1 MKNNFLTQRR
11 KDAKIQ
17 RLLAA
22 FVTSIVLLFISSQ
35 SYSQASFPTISINL
49 TYPQYQRLKLDGGFV
64 YIEGG
69 LKGII
74 VYRASENSYLAY
86 ERACPHHPGAECAIV
101 TVDGSTLFM
110 IERCCNSSFNFSDGQ
125 PTGGP
130 AERALIQYRVDLENN
145 VLKISDEIIN

>member
-1 MKNNFLTQRR
+1 MKRNNL
-11 KDAKIQ
+11 
-17 RLLAA
+17 RLAIISLLVMISGAA
-22 FVTSIVLLFISSQ
+22 
-35 SYSQASFPTISINL
+35 YSQAPFSTITINL
-49 TYPQYQRLKLDGGFV
+49 NYPQYQKLKLDGGFV

-74 VYRASENSYLAY
+74 LYRANETSYLAF
-86 ERACPHHPGAECAIV
+86 ERACPHHPGAGCAIV
-101 TVDGSTLFM
+101 QVDGSSLFM

-130 AERALIQYRVDLENN
+130 AERPLIQYRVDQDAN